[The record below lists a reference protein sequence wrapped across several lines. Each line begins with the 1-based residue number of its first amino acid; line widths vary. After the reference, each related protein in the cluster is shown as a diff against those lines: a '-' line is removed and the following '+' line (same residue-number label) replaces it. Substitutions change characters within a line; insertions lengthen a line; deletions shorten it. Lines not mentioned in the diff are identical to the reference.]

1 MGRFRFDGILTF
13 SILGYTLFGFVMFF
27 SAALGVMLRYEAK
40 FFNVINNQFF
50 YGLCLGLLAF
60 TVGILLPY
68 KIWQKL
74 SFVLLPLVMLICALV
89 FIPSLGIEINGSK
102 SWLSI
107 FGFQFQPSEV
117 LKYVNILFLASYYH
131 YFYTQKDKTTLHRLL
146 PFGIVGV
153 ATAFIFLQP
162 DYGTGAIISA
172 GVVGVFFLLA
182 AKWRDLLAIAALVAI
197 VGLAGYTFLPHVS
210 DRINTYLHPETD
222 TLGTSY
228 QINQAQIA
236 IGSGKI
242 FGEGYNQSLQ
252 KYHYLP
258 EPIGDSVF
266 AVIGEEFGFLGSLLV
281 LSIILLI
288 GLRLLYLSYTIESTF
303 ERGVL
308 AGTATIFLAQSFL
321 NIGSI
326 SGATP
331 LTGVPLPLVSHG
343 STSLIVTLGMLGMCA
358 QIGGSK
364 LRYKV

>member
-1 MGRFRFDGILTF
+1 MGRFRFDSILTF
-13 SILGYTLFGFVMFF
+13 TVLGYTIFGFLMFF
-27 SAALGVMLRYEAK
+27 SAALGVMARYEAK

-50 YGLCLGLLAF
+50 YGLCLGLVAF
-60 TVGILLPY
+60 IIGALMPY
-68 KIWQKL
+68 KVWQKL
-74 SFVLLPLVMLICALV
+74 SFVLLPVVATVCALV
-89 FIPSLGIEINGSK
+89 FIPHFGIEINGSK
-102 SWLSI
+102 SWLSV

-117 LKYVNILFLASYYH
+117 LKYTNILFLASYYH
-131 YFYTQKDKTTLHRLL
+131 YFYTQKDKKTLHRLL

-153 ATAFIFLQP
+153 ATALIFLQP

-182 AKWRDLLAIAALVAI
+182 AKWKDLLGIAALLTV
-197 VGLAGYTFLPHVS
+197 VGFLGYTFLPHVS
-210 DRINTYLHPETD
+210 DRINTFLHPETD

-236 IGSGKI
+236 IGSGKL

-266 AVIGEEFGFLGSLLV
+266 AVVGEEFGFLGSLFVV
-281 LSIILLI
+281 LTILLI
-288 GLRLLYLSYTIESTF
+288 GLRLLYLSYNIDSTF

-308 AGTATIFLAQSFL
+308 AGTAIIFLAQSFL

-343 STSLIVTLGMLGMCA
+343 STSLIITLGMLGICA